1 VILGVAAHIT
11 AAAAN
16 GPRYN
21 RRLTPAQ
28 RRSFANGIWLCVFHG
43 THVDHD
49 HTRYTVNQL
58 RKWKRDAEARAHR
71 ELESAGGRSA
81 RPRLTN
87 VVRARPR
94 ILYARQKGSAVHQ
107 GKGGPYLYF
116 VSQLWFQNEPTKGSA
131 IARSL
136 TARLTFIR
144 NEVPV
149 FPEMHGE
156 WAIANAADNLGF
168 TGTRETWTELLP
180 VGDYAKLMILQKR
193 VEEDEAYAW
202 SKGATEYPGRRHPA
216 HRIPPGEY
224 ELRVHIRGLDINET
238 FRFRLVNPGAGGNP
252 AIQPI

>member
-1 VILGVAAHIT
+1 MAKRRERINRRAAPARRQSRGRDEFPPSVRRNLAERVNYHCSAPRCKRSTGGPKKNSERAVILGVAAHIT

-107 GKGGPYLYF
+107 GKGGPYQKVAPISTLSRSSGF
-116 VSQLWFQNEPTKGSA
+116 KMSQ
-131 IARSL
+131 R
-136 TARLTFIR
+136 R
-144 NEVPV
+144 VPQL
-149 FPEMHGE
+149 
-156 WAIANAADNLGF
+156 LG
-168 TGTRETWTELLP
+168 
-180 VGDYAKLMILQKR
+180 
-193 VEEDEAYAW
+193 
-202 SKGATEYPGRRHPA
+202 H
-216 HRIPPGEY
+216 
-224 ELRVHIRGLDINET
+224 
-238 FRFRLVNPGAGGNP
+238 
-252 AIQPI
+252 

>member
-1 VILGVAAHIT
+1 M
-11 AAAAN
+11 
-16 GPRYN
+16 
-21 RRLTPAQ
+21 
-28 RRSFANGIWLCVFHG
+28 
-43 THVDHD
+43 
-49 HTRYTVNQL
+49 
-58 RKWKRDAEARAHR
+58 KR
-71 ELESAGGRSA
+71 
-81 RPRLTN
+81 
-87 VVRARPR
+87 
-94 ILYARQKGSAVHQ
+94 
-107 GKGGPYLYF
+107 
-116 VSQLWFQNEPTKGSA
+116 SA

-144 NEVPV
+144 NEVLV

-193 VEEDEAYAW
+193 VEEDDAYAW

-238 FRFRLVNPGAGGNP
+238 FRFRLVNPGAGADP